1 MFVPDSPPAS
11 IGRMS
16 WIRNRRTL
24 LIAASALVIIGVGTF
39 LGVTLS
45 GGGTS
50 PPHKATTTSS
60 SIPATSPTVDPPS
73 TLPPQS
79 GLPNCKLPEV
89 SVSIGPSATVSGHTG
104 FPVVF
109 TNTSKV
115 SCQLYGYPVVTA
127 YDAAGKR
134 VAVADQLPGGFVGG
148 LGPNGVPAVVKL
160 HPGLTASAAVEA
172 AGPRPSGPPP
182 SAGSKVP
189 TTTTR
194 PCAAVASLVIALPG
208 NSATVSEPV
217 SLTYC
222 YAFLVHPFVSGSTG
236 T

>member
-1 MFVPDSPPAS
+1 M
-11 IGRMS
+11 G

-24 LIAASALVIIGVGTF
+24 LIAASALVVIGVGTF

-50 PPHKATTTSS
+50 SSHKATTTVP

-73 TLPPQS
+73 TLPPPS
-79 GLPNCKLPEV
+79 GLPNCKLSEMA
-89 SVSIGPSATVSGHTG
+89 VSIGPSTTVSGHTG
-104 FPVVF
+104 FPIVF

-127 YDAAGKR
+127 YDASGKR

-172 AGPRPSGPPP
+172 AGPRPAGAAP
-182 SAGSKVP
+182 SSGSKVP

-194 PCAAVASLVIALPG
+194 PCVAVASIVIALPG

-217 SLTYC
+217 SFTDC
-222 YAFLVHPFVSGSTG
+222 FAFLVHPFVSGSSG